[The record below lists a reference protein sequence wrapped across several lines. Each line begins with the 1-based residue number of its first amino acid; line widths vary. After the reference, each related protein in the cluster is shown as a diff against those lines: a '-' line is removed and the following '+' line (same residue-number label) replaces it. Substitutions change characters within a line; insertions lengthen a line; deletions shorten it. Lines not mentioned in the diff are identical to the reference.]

1 MNWGIAIL
9 NVALVLLLSPLY
21 EGVIRK
27 LKARI
32 HSRMGPPIIQPYLD
46 LLKLL
51 GKEELRSS
59 ASFYFRLA
67 PPLCLAAVLV
77 TALLAPM
84 GGGTPLKGFSGDII
98 VFLCVSSLSAV
109 AIIIGAFASGS
120 PYASVGGSREMM
132 MLLTVEPVMWIALIT
147 AVVKSGT
154 LRFDEMVAHYAT
166 NGWAVS
172 LALAG
177 VVFLA
182 ALQAQLGK
190 LPFDIPEADQEIME
204 GPFMEY
210 SGPSLAL
217 YRWSFFARGLFLASV
232 LAQVFIPW
240 AHFAHLA
247 VWLNVLINLGW
258 VLVLML
264 LVGLVD
270 SVVPRLRIDQ
280 SMNWFA
286 RVACVGI
293 VALLLAVGGL

>member
-9 NVALVLLLSPLY
+9 NVVLVLLLSPLY
-21 EGVIRK
+21 EGLIRK

-32 HSRMGPPIIQPYLD
+32 HSRMGPPITQPYLD
-46 LLKLL
+46 VLKLL

-59 ASFYFRLA
+59 NSCYFRLA
-67 PPLCLAAVLV
+67 PLLCLSAVLV

-84 GGGTPLKGFSGDII
+84 GGRTPLGFAGDII
-98 VFLCVSSLSAV
+98 AFLYVASLAAV
-109 AIIIGAFASGS
+109 AIIIGAFAAGS

-132 MLLTVEPVMWIALIT
+132 MLLTVEPVMSVALIT
-147 AVVKSGT
+147 AAVKSHT
-154 LRFDEMVAHYAT
+154 LRFDQMVAHYAHHS
-166 NGWAVS
+166 WAIS
-172 LALAG
+172 LAGAG
-177 VVFLA
+177 LVFFI

-217 YRWSFFARGLFLASV
+217 YRWSFFARSLIFASV

-240 AHFAHLA
+240 AHFAGLP
-247 VWLNVLINLGW
+247 LGFNVLINLGW
-258 VLVLML
+258 VLVIIT
-264 LVGLVD
+264 LVGVID

-286 RVACVGI
+286 RVVC
-293 VALLLAVGGL
+293 VALGVLLVALIGF